1 MSGYLKQIA
10 ELVQAEIAAT
20 VKFNICPA
28 TNAHIERILVSFN
41 AYASAVREELEQ
53 QASDKGGDL

>member
-1 MSGYLKQIA
+1 MSDLTKTA
-10 ELVQAEIAAT
+10 ELVHDEIAAT

-41 AYASAVREELEQ
+41 AYTSAVREELEQ
-53 QASDKGGDL
+53 QASDQSGDL